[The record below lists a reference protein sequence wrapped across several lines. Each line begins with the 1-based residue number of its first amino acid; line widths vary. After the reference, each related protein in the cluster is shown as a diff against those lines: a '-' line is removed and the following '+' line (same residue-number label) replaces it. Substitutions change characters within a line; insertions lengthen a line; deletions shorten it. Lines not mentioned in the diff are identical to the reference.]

1 MHARDHTADEL
12 LTNSRQCRQIA
23 SNQCV
28 TRTPGT
34 ETPAPHF
41 SRKRSGRRPPTRFV
55 VPRRHK
61 LARCVRRER
70 RTHDGKSQVIGCPED
85 RRGRFHH
92 VAHAREIDC
101 RIRFQ
106 RRVCIGIVRPK
117 KQEYSLDKSKAV
129 AYCLDMDATFTS
141 AWASWKQA
149 IHVAPAASP
158 ASLNPAVGVLKP
170 SAVLCASQSQETSQC
185 L

>member
-117 KQEYSLDKSKAV
+117 KQEYSLDKSKASWDN
-129 AYCLDMDATFTS
+129 LDMESGSYFGLDLATPARITCRMS
-141 AWASWKQA
+141 RLMLASNFLVG
-149 IHVAPAASP
+149 IRFNS
-158 ASLNPAVGVLKP
+158 SLLDFSIEDSHELN
-170 SAVLCASQSQETSQC
+170 
-185 L
+185 